1 LFFTQ
6 SLLLPL
12 GPYREEEDTFSLSL
26 SRVFFSDSSLSNVLP
41 SSNKKPLNIPSP
53 AKKLF
58 FNEISRGNFIA
69 RNQEAEIEDFSEKHR
84 EVWRGC
90 EEDKREKA

>member
-1 LFFTQ
+1 V
-6 SLLLPL
+6 S
-12 GPYREEEDTFSLSL
+12 FSLTL
-26 SRVFFSDSSLSNVLP
+26 PLSNVLP
-41 SSNKKPLNIPSP
+41 SSNKKPLTIPSP
-53 AKKLF
+53 AKKLC

-90 EEDKREKA
+90 EDKRKKKKEKEPGKREKA

>member
-1 LFFTQ
+1 V
-6 SLLLPL
+6 S
-12 GPYREEEDTFSLSL
+12 FSLTL
-26 SRVFFSDSSLSNVLP
+26 PLSNVLP
-41 SSNKKPLNIPSP
+41 SSNKKPLTIPSP
-53 AKKLF
+53 AKKLC

-90 EEDKREKA
+90 EDKRKKKKRKRTGKEREGVRTEK